1 MLEVLVIVLF
11 GEIAEDVLSDA
22 SWLRLCARDKFFH

>member
-1 MLEVLVIVLF
+1 MIVLF